1 MFKSIKNLLTKEKV
15 AEPAN
20 KYSKEE
26 ILLVSA
32 SLAYEVAKSDGEIGK
47 AELDKIKNQLEDVKR
62 HIDKNISDL
71 LSKIEI
77 KSDESISFYDL
88 VTLVNE
94 KFTLDQKHMLVRFL
108 WDVAYADN
116 ILEADEERLIRRI
129 ADLLVIKDIKVLR
142 LKDDAKTSSN
152 N

>member
-1 MFKSIKNLLTKEKV
+1 MFNFFKKKKV
-15 AEPAN
+15 EEPVN

-26 ILLVSA
+26 VLLVSA
-32 SLAYEVAKSDGEIGK
+32 SLAYEVAKSDGDIGE
-47 AELDKIKNQLEDVKR
+47 AELDKIKDQLEDVKK
-62 HIDKNISDL
+62 HVDKEASEL
-71 LSKIEI
+71 LSKIES
-77 KSDESISFYDL
+77 KSDESVSFYDL

-116 ILEADEERLIRRI
+116 VLEADEERLIRRI
-129 ADLLVIKDIKVLR
+129 ADLLAIKDVKVLR

>member
-1 MFKSIKNLLTKEKV
+1 MFNFFKKKKV
-15 AEPAN
+15 EEPAN
-20 KYSKEE
+20 NYSKEE
-26 ILLVSA
+26 VLLVSA
-32 SLAYEVAKSDGEIGK
+32 SLAYEVAKSDGDIGET
-47 AELDKIKNQLEDVKR
+47 ELDKIKDQLEDVKR
-62 HIDKNISDL
+62 HVGKDASEL
-71 LSKIEI
+71 LSKIES
-77 KSDESISFYDL
+77 KSDESVSFYDL

-94 KFTLDQKHMLVRFL
+94 NFTLDQKHMLIRFL

-129 ADLLVIKDIKVLR
+129 ADLLAIKDVKVLR

>member
-1 MFKSIKNLLTKEKV
+1 MFNFFKKKKV
-15 AEPAN
+15 EEPAN
-20 KYSKEE
+20 NYSKEE
-26 ILLVSA
+26 VLLVSA
-32 SLAYEVAKSDGEIGK
+32 SLAYEVAKSDGDIGET
-47 AELDKIKNQLEDVKR
+47 ELDKIKDQLEDVKR
-62 HIDKNISDL
+62 HVDKEASEL
-71 LSKIEI
+71 LSKIES
-77 KSDESISFYDL
+77 KSDESVSFYDL

-94 KFTLDQKHMLVRFL
+94 NFTLDQKHMLIRFL

-129 ADLLVIKDIKVLR
+129 ADLLAIKDVKVLR

>member
-1 MFKSIKNLLTKEKV
+1 MFNFFKKKKV
-15 AEPAN
+15 EEAAT

-26 ILLVSA
+26 VLLVSA
-32 SLAYEVAKSDGEIGK
+32 SLAYEVAKSDGDIGET
-47 AELDKIKNQLEDVKR
+47 ELDKIKDQLEDVKKYV
-62 HIDKNISDL
+62 DKEATEL
-71 LSKIEI
+71 LSKIEN
-77 KSDESISFYDL
+77 KSDKSVSFYDL

-129 ADLLVIKDIKVLR
+129 ADLLAIKDIKVLR
-142 LKDDAKTSSN
+142 LKDDAKTSTN

>member
-1 MFKSIKNLLTKEKV
+1 MFNFFKKKKV
-15 AEPAN
+15 EEPAN

-26 ILLVSA
+26 VLLVSA
-32 SLAYEVAKSDGEIGK
+32 SLAYEVAKSDGDIGET
-47 AELDKIKNQLEDVKR
+47 ELDKIKDQLEDVKR
-62 HIDKNISDL
+62 HVDNEASEL
-71 LSKIEI
+71 LSKIES
-77 KSDESISFYDL
+77 KSDESVSFYDL

-116 ILEADEERLIRRI
+116 VLEADEERLIRRI
-129 ADLLVIKDIKVLR
+129 ADLLAIKDIKVLR

>member
-1 MFKSIKNLLTKEKV
+1 MFNFFKKKKV
-15 AEPAN
+15 EEPAN

-26 ILLVSA
+26 VLLVSA
-32 SLAYEVAKSDGEIGK
+32 SLAYEVAKSDGDIGET
-47 AELDKIKNQLEDVKR
+47 ELDKIKDQLEDVKR
-62 HIDKNISDL
+62 HVDKEASEL
-71 LSKIEI
+71 LSKIES
-77 KSDESISFYDL
+77 KSDESVSFYDL

-116 ILEADEERLIRRI
+116 VLEADEERLIRRI
-129 ADLLVIKDIKVLR
+129 ADLLAIKDVKVLR

>member
-1 MFKSIKNLLTKEKV
+1 MFNFFKKKKV
-15 AEPAN
+15 EEPAN

-26 ILLVSA
+26 VLLVSA
-32 SLAYEVAKSDGEIGK
+32 SLAYEVARSDGDIGET
-47 AELDKIKNQLEDVKR
+47 ELDKIKDQLEDVKR
-62 HIDKNISDL
+62 HVDKEASEL
-71 LSKIEI
+71 LSKIES
-77 KSDESISFYDL
+77 KSDESVSFYDL

-116 ILEADEERLIRRI
+116 VLEADEERLIKRI
-129 ADLLVIKDIKVLR
+129 ADLLAIKDIKVLR

>member
-1 MFKSIKNLLTKEKV
+1 MFNFFKKKKV
-15 AEPAN
+15 EEPAN
-20 KYSKEE
+20 NYSKEE
-26 ILLVSA
+26 VLLVSA
-32 SLAYEVAKSDGEIGK
+32 SLAYEVAKSDGDIGET
-47 AELDKIKNQLEDVKR
+47 ELDKIKDQLEDVKK
-62 HIDKNISDL
+62 HVDKEASEL
-71 LSKIEI
+71 LSKIEN
-77 KSDESISFYDL
+77 KSDESVSFYDL

-116 ILEADEERLIRRI
+116 VLEADEERLIRRI
-129 ADLLVIKDIKVLR
+129 ADLLAIKDVKVLR

>member
-1 MFKSIKNLLTKEKV
+1 MFNFFKKKKV
-15 AEPAN
+15 EEPVN

-26 ILLVSA
+26 VLLVSA
-32 SLAYEVAKSDGEIGK
+32 SLAYEVAKSDGDIGET
-47 AELDKIKNQLEDVKR
+47 ELDKIKDQLEDVKR
-62 HIDKNISDL
+62 HVDKEATEL
-71 LSKIEI
+71 LSKIES
-77 KSDESISFYDL
+77 KSDESVSFYHL

-94 KFTLDQKHMLVRFL
+94 NFTLDQKHMLIRFL

-116 ILEADEERLIRRI
+116 VLEADEERLIRRI
-129 ADLLVIKDIKVLR
+129 ADLLAIKDVKVLR

>member
-1 MFKSIKNLLTKEKV
+1 MFNFFKKKKV
-15 AEPAN
+15 EEPAN
-20 KYSKEE
+20 NYSKEE
-26 ILLVSA
+26 VLLVSA
-32 SLAYEVAKSDGEIGK
+32 SLAYEVAKSDGDIGET
-47 AELDKIKNQLEDVKR
+47 ELDKIKDQLEDVKK
-62 HIDKNISDL
+62 HVDKEASEL
-71 LSKIEI
+71 LSKIES
-77 KSDESISFYDL
+77 KSDESVSFYDL

-94 KFTLDQKHMLVRFL
+94 NFTLDQKHMLIRFL

-129 ADLLVIKDIKVLR
+129 ADLLAIKDVKVLR

>member
-1 MFKSIKNLLTKEKV
+1 MFNFFKKKKIE
-15 AEPAN
+15 EPAT

-26 ILLVSA
+26 VLLVSA
-32 SLAYEVAKSDGEIGK
+32 SLAYEVAKSDGDIGET
-47 AELDKIKNQLEDVKR
+47 ELDKIKDQLEDVKK
-62 HIDKNISDL
+62 HVDKEASEL
-71 LSKIEI
+71 LSKIES
-77 KSDESISFYDL
+77 KSDESVSFYDL

-94 KFTLDQKHMLVRFL
+94 NFTLDQKHMLIRFL

-116 ILEADEERLIRRI
+116 VLEADEERLIRRI
-129 ADLLVIKDIKVLR
+129 ADLLAIKDVKVLR

>member
-1 MFKSIKNLLTKEKV
+1 MFNFFKKKKV
-15 AEPAN
+15 EEPVN

-26 ILLVSA
+26 VLLVSA
-32 SLAYEVAKSDGEIGK
+32 SLAYEVAKSDGDIGET
-47 AELDKIKNQLEDVKR
+47 ELDKIKDQLEDVKR
-62 HIDKNISDL
+62 HVDKEASEL
-71 LSKIEI
+71 LSKIES
-77 KSDESISFYDL
+77 KSDESVSFYDL
-88 VTLVNE
+88 VALVNE

-129 ADLLVIKDIKVLR
+129 ADLLAIKDVKVLR

>member
-1 MFKSIKNLLTKEKV
+1 MFNFFKKKKV
-15 AEPAN
+15 EEPAN

-26 ILLVSA
+26 VLLVSA
-32 SLAYEVAKSDGEIGK
+32 SLAYEVAKSDGDIGET
-47 AELDKIKNQLEDVKR
+47 ELDKIKDQLEDVKR
-62 HIDKNISDL
+62 HVDKEASEL
-71 LSKIEI
+71 LSKIES
-77 KSDESISFYDL
+77 KSDESVSFYDL

-116 ILEADEERLIRRI
+116 VLEADEERLIRRI
-129 ADLLVIKDIKVLR
+129 ADLLAIKDIKVLR

>member
-1 MFKSIKNLLTKEKV
+1 MFNFFKKKKV
-15 AEPAN
+15 EEPVN

-26 ILLVSA
+26 VLLVSA
-32 SLAYEVAKSDGEIGK
+32 SLAYEVAKSDGDIGEI
-47 AELDKIKNQLEDVKR
+47 ELDKIKDQLEDVKK
-62 HIDKNISDL
+62 HVDKEASEL
-71 LSKIEI
+71 LSKIES
-77 KSDESISFYDL
+77 KSDKSVSFYDL

-94 KFTLDQKHMLVRFL
+94 NFTLDQKHMLIRFL

-116 ILEADEERLIRRI
+116 VLEADEERLIRRI
-129 ADLLVIKDIKVLR
+129 ADLLAIKDVKVLR

>member
-1 MFKSIKNLLTKEKV
+1 MFNFFKKKKV
-15 AEPAN
+15 EEPAN

-26 ILLVSA
+26 VLLVSA
-32 SLAYEVAKSDGEIGK
+32 SLAYEVAKSDGDIGET
-47 AELDKIKNQLEDVKR
+47 ELDKIKDQLEDVKR
-62 HIDKNISDL
+62 HVDKEATEL
-71 LSKIEI
+71 LSKIEN
-77 KSDESISFYDL
+77 KSDESVSFYDL

-116 ILEADEERLIRRI
+116 VLEADEERLIRRI
-129 ADLLVIKDIKVLR
+129 ADLLAIKDVKVLR

>member
-1 MFKSIKNLLTKEKV
+1 MFNFFKKKKV
-15 AEPAN
+15 EEPAN

-26 ILLVSA
+26 VLLVSA
-32 SLAYEVAKSDGEIGK
+32 SLAYEVAKSDGDIGET
-47 AELDKIKNQLEDVKR
+47 ELDKIKDQLEDVKR
-62 HIDKNISDL
+62 HVDKEASEL
-71 LSKIEI
+71 LSKIES
-77 KSDESISFYDL
+77 KSDESVSFYDL

-116 ILEADEERLIRRI
+116 VLEADEERLIRRI
-129 ADLLVIKDIKVLR
+129 ADLLAIKDVKVLR
-142 LKDDAKTSSN
+142 LKDDAKTLSN

>member
-1 MFKSIKNLLTKEKV
+1 MFNFFKKKKV
-15 AEPAN
+15 EEPAN

-26 ILLVSA
+26 VLLVSA
-32 SLAYEVAKSDGEIGK
+32 SLAYEVAKSDGDIGET
-47 AELDKIKNQLEDVKR
+47 ELDKIKDQLEDVKR
-62 HIDKNISDL
+62 HVDKEASEL
-71 LSKIEI
+71 LSKIES
-77 KSDESISFYDL
+77 KSDESVSFYDL

-129 ADLLVIKDIKVLR
+129 ADLLAIKDVKVLR

>member
-1 MFKSIKNLLTKEKV
+1 MFNFFKKKKV
-15 AEPAN
+15 EEPVN

-26 ILLVSA
+26 VLLVSA
-32 SLAYEVAKSDGEIGK
+32 SLAYEVAKSDGDIGET
-47 AELDKIKNQLEDVKR
+47 ELDKIKDQLEDVKK
-62 HIDKNISDL
+62 HVDKEASEL
-71 LSKIEI
+71 LSKIES
-77 KSDESISFYDL
+77 KSDESVSFYDL

-116 ILEADEERLIRRI
+116 VLEADEERLIRRI
-129 ADLLVIKDIKVLR
+129 ADLLAIKDIKVLR

>member
-1 MFKSIKNLLTKEKV
+1 MFNFFKKKKV
-15 AEPAN
+15 EEPAN

-26 ILLVSA
+26 VLLVSA
-32 SLAYEVAKSDGEIGK
+32 SLAYEVAKSDGDIGET
-47 AELDKIKNQLEDVKR
+47 ELDKIKDQLEDVKK
-62 HIDKNISDL
+62 HVDKEASDL
-71 LSKIEI
+71 LSKIES
-77 KSDESISFYDL
+77 KSDKSVSFYDL

-94 KFTLDQKHMLVRFL
+94 NFTLDQKHMLIRFL

-116 ILEADEERLIRRI
+116 VLEADEERLIRRI
-129 ADLLVIKDIKVLR
+129 ADLLAIKDVKVLR

>member
-1 MFKSIKNLLTKEKV
+1 MFNFFKKKKV
-15 AEPAN
+15 EEPAN

-26 ILLVSA
+26 VLLVSA
-32 SLAYEVAKSDGEIGK
+32 SLAYEVAKSDGDIGEI
-47 AELDKIKNQLEDVKR
+47 ELDKINDQLENVKK
-62 HIDKNISDL
+62 HVDKEASEL
-71 LSKIEI
+71 LSKIES
-77 KSDESISFYDL
+77 KSDESVSFYDL

-94 KFTLDQKHMLVRFL
+94 NFTLDQKHMLIRFL

-129 ADLLVIKDIKVLR
+129 ADLLAIKDVKVLR

>member
-1 MFKSIKNLLTKEKV
+1 MFNFFKKKKV
-15 AEPAN
+15 EEPAN
-20 KYSKEE
+20 KYSNEE
-26 ILLVSA
+26 VLLVSA
-32 SLAYEVAKSDGEIGK
+32 SLAYEVAKSDGDIGET
-47 AELDKIKNQLEDVKR
+47 ELDKIKDQLEDVKR
-62 HIDKNISDL
+62 HVDKEASEL
-71 LSKIEI
+71 LSKIES
-77 KSDESISFYDL
+77 KSDESVSFYDL

-116 ILEADEERLIRRI
+116 VLEADEERLIRRI
-129 ADLLVIKDIKVLR
+129 ADLLAIKDIKVLR

>member
-1 MFKSIKNLLTKEKV
+1 MFNFFKKKKV
-15 AEPAN
+15 QEHAN

-26 ILLVSA
+26 VLLVSA
-32 SLAYEVAKSDGEIGK
+32 SLAYEVAKSDGDIGET
-47 AELDKIKNQLEDVKR
+47 ELDKIKDQLEDVKR
-62 HIDKNISDL
+62 HVDKEASEL
-71 LSKIEI
+71 LSKIEN
-77 KSDESISFYDL
+77 KSDESVSFYDL

-116 ILEADEERLIRRI
+116 VLEADEERLIRRI
-129 ADLLVIKDIKVLR
+129 ADLLAIKDIKVLR

>member
-1 MFKSIKNLLTKEKV
+1 MFNFFKKKKV
-15 AEPAN
+15 EEPAN
-20 KYSKEE
+20 NYSKEE
-26 ILLVSA
+26 VLLVSA
-32 SLAYEVAKSDGEIGK
+32 SLAYEVAKSDGDIGET
-47 AELDKIKNQLEDVKR
+47 ELDKIKDQLEDVKK
-62 HIDKNISDL
+62 HVDKEATEL
-71 LSKIEI
+71 LSKIES
-77 KSDESISFYDL
+77 KSDESVSFYDL

-94 KFTLDQKHMLVRFL
+94 NFTLDQKHMLIRFL

-129 ADLLVIKDIKVLR
+129 ADLLAIKDIKVLR

>member
-1 MFKSIKNLLTKEKV
+1 MFNFFKKKKV
-15 AEPAN
+15 EESAT

-26 ILLVSA
+26 VLLLSA
-32 SLAYEVAKSDGEIGK
+32 SLAYEVAKSDGDIGET
-47 AELDKIKNQLEDVKR
+47 ELDKIKDQLEDVKR
-62 HIDKNISDL
+62 HVDKEASEL
-71 LSKIEI
+71 LSKIES
-77 KSDESISFYDL
+77 KSDESVSFYDL

-116 ILEADEERLIRRI
+116 VLEADEERLIRRI
-129 ADLLVIKDIKVLR
+129 ADLLAIKDVKVLR